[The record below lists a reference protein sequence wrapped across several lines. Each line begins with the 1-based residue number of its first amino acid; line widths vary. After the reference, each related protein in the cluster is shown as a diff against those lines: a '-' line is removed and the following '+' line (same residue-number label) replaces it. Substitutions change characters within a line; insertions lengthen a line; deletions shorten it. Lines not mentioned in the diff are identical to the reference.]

1 MQIAR
6 EVFLSRVYR
15 IWFLSP
21 KFLCNFKQTCA
32 STKLVSGPGVGP
44 QSPVKK
50 VYGHEGGETMQIKK
64 KRSDNKRNGHVKL
77 FDTHSDLPTWK
88 NWYPSN
94 MNMWIFTTTFTTT
107 FTIMFTTTFPTLLSL
122 SFFGTFPGTGLPQS
136 LSQSLPQFAICLHM
150 SNKARGNI
158 SMVLF
163 SVVSVAEEMQ
173 WRCFPHEPKTICVSS
188 RLSLQGLVCKV
199 FVSLN

>member
-1 MQIAR
+1 MKVER
-6 EVFLSRVYR
+6 PCRLRKKEVITKETDMWS
-15 IWFLSP
+15 
-21 KFLCNFKQTCA
+21 C
-32 STKLVSGPGVGP
+32 STLIPTYLHAKLVPFKYEHVNFHHN
-44 QSPVKK
+44 
-50 VYGHEGGETMQIKK
+50 VYH
-64 KRSDNKRNGHVKL
+64 NVYHHVYHNVSHL
-77 FDTHSDLPTWK
+77 A
-88 NWYPSN
+88 
-94 MNMWIFTTTFTTT
+94 
-107 FTIMFTTTFPTLLSL
+107 
-122 SFFGTFPGTGLPQS
+122 FFGTFPGTGLPQS

>member
-1 MQIAR
+1 M
-6 EVFLSRVYR
+6 
-15 IWFLSP
+15 
-21 KFLCNFKQTCA
+21 
-32 STKLVSGPGVGP
+32 GP

-77 FDTHSDLPTWK
+77 FDTHSDLPTCK
-88 NWYPSN
+88 
-94 MNMWIFTTTFTTT
+94 IGTFKYEHVN
-107 FTIMFTTTFPTLLSL
+107 FHHNVYHNVYHHVYHNVSHLA
-122 SFFGTFPGTGLPQS
+122 FFGTFPGTGLPQS

-173 WRCFPHEPKTICVSS
+173 
-188 RLSLQGLVCKV
+188 
-199 FVSLN
+199 